1 MTTLKECI
9 YFVSNHLLSNPHR
22 HNTSLLT
29 HITIIVYSY
38 LFIVIKLVTLL
49 FMRPNDIENIS
60 KISKYT

>member
-9 YFVSNHLLSNPHR
+9 YFVSNHLLSNPHMY
-22 HNTSLLT
+22 NTSLLT

-38 LFIVIKLVTLL
+38 LFSAIRLVAIL